1 MFHLESSKESFIDTV
16 FQHFVDEL
24 KHCKMDMPV
33 D

>member
-1 MFHLESSKESFIDTV
+1 MIRLESSKESFIDTV

-24 KHCKMDMPV
+24 EHCKMDMPV